1 MKERLIRLL
10 DSEQLSASKFA
21 DKIGVQRSSVS
32 HVLSGRNKPSY
43 DFLQKTL
50 ISFPGLSSEWL
61 LLGQGEMMTGMPDYT
76 GATLFDSKPSSDIYD
91 SELVEQPDSSLSGPQ
106 TRQSPQAP
114 QAIQKPQ
121 TPQASQA
128 LDDSVPEVPAETG
141 RTILSD
147 QAKKLVKVMLFYDD
161 STFSSFNPSE

>member
-50 ISFPGLSSEWL
+50 ISFPGLSSDWL
-61 LLGQGEMMTGMPDYT
+61 ILGQGEMMTGMPDYS
-76 GATLFDSKPSSDIYD
+76 GATLFDSSPVAHVNIQERDEQPASLPLSPQSSDDRRSEAQTETD
-91 SELVEQPDSSLSGPQ
+91 STNLSV
-106 TRQSPQAP
+106 
-114 QAIQKPQ
+114 K
-121 TPQASQA
+121 
-128 LDDSVPEVPAETG
+128 
-141 RTILSD
+141 
-147 QAKKLVKVMLFYDD
+147 AKKLVKVMLFYDD
-161 STFSSFNPSE
+161 NTFSSFNPSE

>member
-61 LLGQGEMMTGMPDYT
+61 MLGQGEMMTGMPDYT
-76 GATLFDSKPSSDIYD
+76 GATLFDSKQSSNVYD
-91 SELVEQPDSSLSGPQ
+91 SEVVEQTVPSPLSPQ
-106 TRQSPQAP
+106 TA
-114 QAIQKPQ
+114 Q
-121 TPQASQA
+121 TPQAFQT
-128 LDDSVPEVPAETG
+128 LDNRMPEKHTESGSAIP
-141 RTILSD
+141 SD
-147 QAKKLVKVMLFYDD
+147 KTKKLVKVMLFYND

>member
-106 TRQSPQAP
+106 APPAP
-114 QAIQKPQ
+114 QSVQKPQ
-121 TPQASQA
+121 TPHASQG
-128 LDDSVPEVPAETG
+128 LDERMPEVRAETG

-161 STFSSFNPSE
+161 NTFSSFNPSE

>member
-106 TRQSPQAP
+106 TSPAP
-114 QAIQKPQ
+114 QAIQKPH
-121 TPQASQA
+121 TPLAPQA
-128 LDDSVPEVPAETG
+128 LDERMPEARAETG

-161 STFSSFNPSE
+161 NTFSSFNPSE

>member
-76 GATLFDSKPSSDIYD
+76 GATLFDSSHRQMYTIRKLLSNSSVAAMW
-91 SELVEQPDSSLSGPQ
+91 SESEWDAINKSMSWSPMNAWYSARSSS
-106 TRQSPQAP
+106 S
-114 QAIQKPQ
+114 K
-121 TPQASQA
+121 SQ
-128 LDDSVPEVPAETG
+128 
-141 RTILSD
+141 
-147 QAKKLVKVMLFYDD
+147 
-161 STFSSFNPSE
+161 